1 MRDLF
6 LTSSANL
13 LSAAVLECVNRARVE
28 KEIAHVQRS
37 ALVVGQ
43 FRSAHP
49 RSHLLVEEVLE
60 CSFLDFEGF
69 SSLKRLSN
77 VNSISPP
84 SPPIE

>member
-13 LSAAVLECVNRARVE
+13 LSAAVLKCVNRARVE

-43 FRSAHP
+43 FRSARP
-49 RSHLLVEEVLE
+49 RSHLLVEVLE